1 MALSVAQYTSTIKKE
16 VMNISMYKTELIRR
30 VSKET
35 RLSQRIIS
43 DVIEASHRLIEQTL
57 REGNSVTFPGF
68 GTFLTREKKEG
79 QVKDVRTGELV
90 RYDARR
96 VAAFKVGE
104 VLKRAVRG
112 QRRRGGRRSRVQV
125 KGED

>member
-1 MALSVAQYTSTIKKE
+1 
-16 VMNISMYKTELIRR
+16 MYKTELIRR
-30 VSKET
+30 VSRET
-35 RLSQRIIS
+35 RLSQKIVS

-79 QVKDVRTGELV
+79 QVTDVRTGELV
-90 RYDARR
+90 TYEARR

-112 QRRRGGRRSRVQV
+112 QRRRGGARRRARAEE
-125 KGED
+125 GEE

>member
-1 MALSVAQYTSTIKKE
+1 
-16 VMNISMYKTELIRR
+16 MYKTELIRM
-30 VSKET
+30 VSRDT
-35 RLSQRIIS
+35 RLSQRIVS

-68 GTFLTREKKEG
+68 GTFLTREKQAG

-90 RYDARR
+90 RYEARR

-112 QRRRGGRRSRVQV
+112 DRRRGGPKRKAQVGKRSR
-125 KGED
+125 GANGAP

>member
-1 MALSVAQYTSTIKKE
+1 
-16 VMNISMYKTELIRR
+16 MYKTELIRR

-90 RYDARR
+90 RYEYPLNKAGEGCGSYAGSQEPPRLS
-96 VAAFKVGE
+96 VAA
-104 VLKRAVRG
+104 LA
-112 QRRRGGRRSRVQV
+112 RSRS
-125 KGED
+125 GSGGT